1 MPEDRCGCEHVTKW
15 LNTWV
20 LILALQLVQ
29 KLLNVGELIH
39 LSGSLSPLLY
49 SGGGRVPEAM
59 CVHRHICICVH
70 RHAICVK
77 QGLAQ
82 CVVHLSTF
90 PGAYL
95 LER

>member
-1 MPEDRCGCEHVTKW
+1 MPGDGCGCEHVTKC

-29 KLLNVGELIH
+29 KLLVVGKLIH

-49 SGGGRVPEAM
+49 NGGGRVPEAM
-59 CVHRHICICVH
+59 CAHRHICICVH

-77 QGLAQ
+77 HGL
-82 CVVHLSTF
+82 LS
-90 PGAYL
+90 A
-95 LER
+95 